1 MRWVEKWNGRE
12 MCIDLVA
19 EEDKDF
25 KAGDAKPIRIKKAT
39 IPKNTLLLIS
49 PYGRHGVGQ
58 VRSIGEE
65 ITMPVEFDRSADHAL
80 FVAGIAGSVKKDDL
94 IGVMMFF
101 PFTQVG
107 RRY

>member
-1 MRWVEKWNGRE
+1 

-58 VRSIGEE
+58 VISIGEE
-65 ITMPVEFDRSADHAL
+65 ITMPVELTAQQIMRYL
-80 FVAGIAGSVKKDDL
+80 LQGSLDL
-94 IGVMMFF
+94 SRKRIS
-101 PFTQVG
+101 
-107 RRY
+107 